1 MWARLVPV
9 LLSVVYTYSLS
20 LLTDDKSQ
28 ITKTDG
34 ETVILRQLLNQETL
48 IRMAL
53 DNKVNDLV
61 KSMAEMKNTI
71 KACNKQLEDANRK
84 METNRI
90 QLQDAKT
97 EIGTNSKQLEDAKRE
112 IESNNKQLQDVKRET
127 SALKNENTGLKAE

>member
-71 KACNKQLEDANRK
+71 NACNKQLEDANRK

-97 EIGTNSKQLEDAKRE
+97 EIETNSKQLEDVKRE
-112 IESNNKQLQDVKRET
+112 IESNNKQLQDV
-127 SALKNENTGLKAE
+127 